1 MDKKIFII
9 EDDANIL
16 YGLEAEF
23 TSADFSV
30 EVSEGEEEVDELID
44 LISDFDPSY
53 IILDLILPKVDGFE
67 IIKKIKENADLAEKQ
82 IFIFTDLSDE
92 DGRQRSLEVGADYVF
107 FKEEF
112 GVFEFAEKV
121 KKIIHNQM
129 KAKGANND
137 ADEDEEND
145 DDTWGA
151 E

>member
-23 TSADFSV
+23 TSADFEV

-82 IFIFTDLSDE
+82 IFIFTDGIID
-92 DGRQRSLEVGADYVF
+92 Q
-107 FKEEF
+107 F
-112 GVFEFAEKV
+112 GGPKG
-121 KKIIHNQM
+121 KKYM
-129 KAKGANND
+129 KAPLKEKLLSMSGLSCEEQKMIIQNEFDLWKGSLD
-137 ADEDEEND
+137 QVD
-145 DDTWGA
+145 DICVIGIRI
-151 E
+151 

>member
-23 TSADFSV
+23 TSADFEV
-30 EVSEGEEEVDELID
+30 EVSEGEEDIDELID

-53 IILDLILPKVDGFE
+53 IILDLILPKVDGFD
-67 IIKKIKENADLAEKQ
+67 IIKKIKEHEDLAEKQ

-92 DGRQRSLEVGADYVF
+92 DSRQRSLEIGADYVF

-121 KKIIHNQM
+121 KKIIHNQA
-129 KAKGANND
+129 KAKGANNE
-137 ADEDEEND
+137 ADDEEND
-145 DDTWGA
+145 DETWGA